1 MSEEVVIGSVVL
13 SPVVRPR
20 PSIRPSPSPPQISFF
35 TQKLKI
41 FFLLLFAVVPRK
53 ADNKVNNRV
62 CLQGEEGGREGGTN
76 RAKCCCLQQA
86 ATAATVVLGF
96 LPASL
101 LEGEGEGRGGK
112 ANTCSWFLA
121 EKKGLNSGGIRTSNK
136 RLNGGEI

>member
-41 FFLLLFAVVPRK
+41 FFLLLFAVHRK

-101 LEGEGEGRGGK
+101 LEGEGKGGEGRQ
-112 ANTCSWFLA
+112 TLA
-121 EKKGLNSGGIRTSNK
+121 LGFWPRK
-136 RLNGGEI
+136 RV